1 MIELQ
6 EQFTDE
12 NKKKRKKKRIAVVL
26 RSLLLLGFFLTLNIF
41 AWFIYVTK
49 VDTTFDL
56 QVASWEVIFS
66 NNGTDVRD
74 ITIQLDILP
83 GMEDY
88 EYEIAITNSSDV
100 AAKIEFEVYD
110 ATLFGQPMYPT
121 STANAEKKRIL
132 QNDYP
137 FSIQLL
143 TPDTEIGK
151 LQQGAFNAK
160 ISWEFENN
168 NYYKVLDPFE
178 FDDSVTYYVKNGST
192 YVSDNTVTATN
203 FSSKKANLYLEKDD
217 IDSYI
222 GQRCGS
228 YTKTTGKRCLQVTG
242 RLSAQQI
249 AQ

>member
-1 MIELQ
+1 MIELK

-74 ITIQLDILP
+74 LTIQLDILP
-83 GMEDY
+83 GMEEY

-100 AAKIEFEVYD
+100 AATIEFDVYD
-110 ATLFGQPMYPT
+110 ATLFGQPMYA
-121 STANAEKKRIL
+121 STTTNSEKKRIL
-132 QNDYP
+132 QYDYP
-137 FSIQLL
+137 FSIELL
-143 TPDTEIGK
+143 TPTTEIGK
-151 LQQGAFNAK
+151 LQQGSFTAK
-160 ISWEFENN
+160 INWEYENN
-168 NYYKVLDPFE
+168 NYYKVLDPYN
-178 FDDSVTYYVKNGST
+178 FDDSLTYYVKNGTT
-192 YVSDNTVTATN
+192 YVVDNDVTSENYAT
-203 FSSKKANLYLEKDD
+203 KKANLYLQKDD
-217 IDSYI
+217 VDSYI

-228 YTKTTGKRCLQVTG
+228 YTKSTGKRCLQVTG